1 MAKLNQINV
10 AVIGAGWVG
19 GIRAA
24 ACRKNPLIDK
34 LSIAEIDER
43 RVEELKKELKPDLI
57 TNDWREL
64 ADDTDIDAI
73 VISMTPE
80 TVRFPIVMECL
91 KKGKHV
97 FVEKPIAPTIA
108 ETDQALKLATRNN
121 LKMTVG
127 YSRRFDPRYAYINK
141 ALKGGLIGDPV
152 TCLISRNSTREL
164 GEKITGRSKMSPTSI
179 AGVHDLDFVLW
190 AMQPR
195 KPIRVYSQTSGKLFA
210 RKSETPDHQWVMIT
224 MDDGTTITIG
234 IGWILPI
241 GYPNYVQAFI
251 EIVGTDGT
259 LTIDDSHKDIQL
271 NTTKDGIRYPLS
283 SMPGEQIDHVFAGS
297 MHEEINHFIN
307 SIVFDT
313 PVMVTAEEAKL
324 VMQVYQAADLSVE
337 LGEPVSLPRNDF
349 I

>member
-108 ETDQALKLATRNN
+108 ETDQALELATRNN

-152 TCLISRNSTREL
+152 TCQGTQQENSVKRLLEDQKCHL
-164 GEKITGRSKMSPTSI
+164 PQLL
-179 AGVHDLDFVLW
+179 VC
-190 AMQPR
+190 
-195 KPIRVYSQTSGKLFA
+195 
-210 RKSETPDHQWVMIT
+210 
-224 MDDGTTITIG
+224 TI
-234 IGWILPI
+234 
-241 GYPNYVQAFI
+241 
-251 EIVGTDGT
+251 
-259 LTIDDSHKDIQL
+259 
-271 NTTKDGIRYPLS
+271 
-283 SMPGEQIDHVFAGS
+283 
-297 MHEEINHFIN
+297 
-307 SIVFDT
+307 
-313 PVMVTAEEAKL
+313 
-324 VMQVYQAADLSVE
+324 
-337 LGEPVSLPRNDF
+337 
-349 I
+349 